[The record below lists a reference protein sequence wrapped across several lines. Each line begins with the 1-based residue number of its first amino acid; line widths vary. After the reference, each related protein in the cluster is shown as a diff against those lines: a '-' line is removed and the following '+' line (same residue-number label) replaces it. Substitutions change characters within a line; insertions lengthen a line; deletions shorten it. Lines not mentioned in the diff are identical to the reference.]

1 MITRTLPVILIIIS
15 IGLYFTYISPTYT
28 QKILP
33 LKEEISRSTTALAAA
48 DDFKQKEAQ
57 IATQRASIP
66 QDGITKLLAYLPD
79 GVDNVQLVL
88 DLNGLANR
96 SGIALSNFAIKDNTP
111 ASSAPTSGTNTTVNA
126 TANKTTNGVV
136 STNSIPQR
144 QLYSNGGKTTDSLD
158 ISFTAT
164 GTYNSFRTFLNGIE
178 HSLRPIDITQ
188 LNLTDSKTGVYTYDL
203 TLRIYWLH

>member
-1 MITRTLPVILIIIS
+1 MISRTLPVILIIIS
-15 IGLYFTYISPTYT
+15 VGLYFTYISPTYT

-57 IATQRASIP
+57 IATERASIP

-79 GVDNVQLVL
+79 GVDNVQLIL
-88 DLNGLANR
+88 DLNGLATR
-96 SGIALSNFAIKDNTP
+96 SGIALSNFAIKDN
-111 ASSAPTSGTNTTVNA
+111 ASASTAIQKGNNTVVGAANTNL
-126 TANKTTNGVV
+126 
-136 STNSIPQR
+136 SPQR
-144 QLYSNGGKTTDSLD
+144 QIFSNGGKTTDSLD

>member
-1 MITRTLPVILIIIS
+1 MISRTLPVILIIIS
-15 IGLYFTYISPTYT
+15 IGLYFTYIGPTYT

-88 DLNGLANR
+88 DLNGLATR
-96 SGIALSNFAIKDNTP
+96 SGIAKHRPVPVSKTLS
-111 ASSAPTSGTNTTVNA
+111 A
-126 TANKTTNGVV
+126 TAD
-136 STNSIPQR
+136 P
-144 QLYSNGGKTTDSLD
+144 
-158 ISFTAT
+158 
-164 GTYNSFRTFLNGIE
+164 SFRSATRS
-178 HSLRPIDITQ
+178 H
-188 LNLTDSKTGVYTYDL
+188 V
-203 TLRIYWLH
+203 